1 VNGEINTFMGF
12 NFIMSNR
19 LSIAAS
25 KRKIIAY
32 VQDGL
37 LLAQAGGITSRID
50 ERADKSYSTQVYA
63 AATMGATRME
73 EAKVVTI
80 EAYEA

>member
-1 VNGEINTFMGF
+1 MGF

-19 LSIAAS
+19 LAKASS
-25 KRKIIAY
+25 KRTCIAY

-37 LLAQAGGITSRID
+37 LLAQAQGINTRID
-50 ERADKSYSTQVYA
+50 ERADKSYATQVYVS
-63 AATMGATRME
+63 ATMGATRME
-73 EAKVVTI
+73 EAKVVSI